1 MTIFSTHKSPLT
13 MTGLAVA
20 AAVAFSGMM
29 MSGADAST
37 RVNQKTFKMSQS
49 QFFKLCAGRKAVVQ
63 CPTSN
68 VMCNCEDRQFRWV
81 YQPPTRQV
89 VRMPSPSRVSSAMSL
104 EGGDGGGRGG
114 RGGKP

>member
-1 MTIFSTHKSPLT
+1 MTILSTHKSPLT

-37 RVNQKTFKMSQS
+37 RVNQKILKMSQA
-49 QFFKLCAGRKAVVQ
+49 QFFNLCKGRRALVL
-63 CPTSN
+63 CPDQK
-68 VMCNCEDRQFRWV
+68 VFCNCEDKVYRWI
-81 YQPPTRQV
+81 YQVPTRQV
-89 VRMPSPSRVSSAMSL
+89 LRIPSPKRVSSAIL
-104 EGGDGGGRGG
+104 EGGDGGGGGG